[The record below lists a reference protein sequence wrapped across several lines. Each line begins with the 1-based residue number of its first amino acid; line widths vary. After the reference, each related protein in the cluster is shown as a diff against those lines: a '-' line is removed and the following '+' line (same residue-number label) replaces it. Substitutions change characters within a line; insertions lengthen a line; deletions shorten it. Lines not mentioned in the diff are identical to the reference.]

1 MGSTK
6 EDIHPVVL
14 CRIRTL
20 VGQQETELGVGV
32 VEDIRGLTLRFQQGG
47 GGLMRRF
54 DHSQF
59 ARYGHHGLMI
69 WVGLRLCLC
78 KGGLTYGFLLQVNLS
93 GSSIL

>member
-6 EDIHPVVL
+6 EDIHSVVL

-47 GGLMRRF
+47 G
-54 DHSQF
+54 
-59 ARYGHHGLMI
+59 
-69 WVGLRLCLC
+69 
-78 KGGLTYGFLLQVNLS
+78 
-93 GSSIL
+93 